1 MQVSM
6 NISFLVY
13 ETYSELHETGAGKD
27 VWLLTKAVD
36 LVHYRKSTVV
46 KLRKRVRELEQQQ
59 QSANGIG

>member
-1 MQVSM
+1 MSAC
-6 NISFLVY
+6 ISVFLYVKH
-13 ETYSELHETGAGKD
+13 SEVHETGAGKD